1 MNSKEKESLQF
12 WMAVLITITGIVL
25 LFCSFFAPP
34 KGEIHPS
41 VLAAI
46 GEVFTF
52 AGAVLGIDYRYKRVK
67 DRDLERKEKKQ

>member
-1 MNSKEKESLQF
+1 MMSNKEKESMQF
-12 WMAVLITITGIVL
+12 WMAVTITLAGLVL

-52 AGAVLGIDYRYKRVK
+52 AGAVLGIDYRYKRQ
-67 DRDLERKEKKQ
+67 RDKSRKIDEK

>member
-1 MNSKEKESLQF
+1 MMSNKEKESMQF
-12 WMAVLITITGIVL
+12 WMAVTITLAGLVL

-52 AGAVLGIDYRYKRVK
+52 AGAVLGIDYRYKRQR
-67 DRDLERKEKKQ
+67 DRSRKLDEK

>member
-1 MNSKEKESLQF
+1 MMSNKEKESLQF
-12 WMAVLITITGIVL
+12 WMAVVITLAGLVL

-52 AGAVLGIDYRYKRVK
+52 AGAVLGIDYRYKRQR
-67 DRDLERKEKKQ
+67 DRSRKLDEK

>member
-1 MNSKEKESLQF
+1 MMSNKEKESLQF
-12 WMAVLITITGIVL
+12 WMAVIITLAGLVL

-52 AGAVLGIDYRYKRVK
+52 AGAVLGIDYRYKRQR
-67 DRDLERKEKKQ
+67 DRSRKLDEK

>member
-1 MNSKEKESLQF
+1 MMSSKEKESLQF
-12 WMAVLITITGIVL
+12 WMAVVITLAGIVL

-52 AGAVLGIDYRYKRVK
+52 AGAVLGIDYRYKRQR
-67 DRDLERKEKKQ
+67 DRSRKLDEK

>member
-1 MNSKEKESLQF
+1 MMSNKEKESLQF
-12 WMAVLITITGIVL
+12 WMAVVITLAGIVL

-52 AGAVLGIDYRYKRVK
+52 AGAVLGIDYRYKRQ
-67 DRDLERKEKKQ
+67 RDKSRKLDEK

>member
-1 MNSKEKESLQF
+1 MMSNKEKESLQF
-12 WMAVLITITGIVL
+12 WMAVVITLAGIVL

-52 AGAVLGIDYRYKRVK
+52 AGAVLGIDYRYKRQR
-67 DRDLERKEKKQ
+67 DRSRKLDEK

>member
-1 MNSKEKESLQF
+1 MMSNKEKESLQF
-12 WMAVLITITGIVL
+12 WMAVTITLAGLVL
-25 LFCSFFAPP
+25 LFFSFFAPP

-52 AGAVLGIDYRYKRVK
+52 AGAVLGIDYRYKRQR
-67 DRDLERKEKKQ
+67 DRSRKLDEK

>member
-1 MNSKEKESLQF
+1 MSNKEKESLQF
-12 WMAVLITITGIVL
+12 WMAVVITLAGIVL

-52 AGAVLGIDYRYKRVK
+52 AGAVLGIDYRYKRQ
-67 DRDLERKEKKQ
+67 RDKSRKLDEK

>member
-1 MNSKEKESLQF
+1 MMSNKEKESLQF
-12 WMAVLITITGIVL
+12 WMAVIITLAGIVL

-52 AGAVLGIDYRYKRVK
+52 AGAVLGIDYRYKRQR
-67 DRDLERKEKKQ
+67 DRARKLDEK